1 MLEIRGHPWG
11 TAGFAGNA
19 QVSARREQGLHRNVK
34 TLSGSRERATPRPA
48 NERQRDVLGR
58 GNVYN
63 VTLQKVIDP
72 ASGSDQFN
80 QPDNGTRFVAAVFQI
95 TGVSGTATDDSDSDA
110 SLTGTNQQ
118 VYQPNFN
125 SGDFNVT
132 PGQSET
138 GAVTFQVPAAVS
150 VANIQWTIGISNSTA
165 TWNVP

>member
-1 MLEIRGHPWG
+1 M
-11 TAGFAGNA
+11 
-19 QVSARREQGLHRNVK
+19 
-34 TLSGSRERATPRPA
+34 
-48 NERQRDVLGR
+48 
-58 GNVYN
+58 
-63 VTLQKVIDP
+63 TLQKVIDP